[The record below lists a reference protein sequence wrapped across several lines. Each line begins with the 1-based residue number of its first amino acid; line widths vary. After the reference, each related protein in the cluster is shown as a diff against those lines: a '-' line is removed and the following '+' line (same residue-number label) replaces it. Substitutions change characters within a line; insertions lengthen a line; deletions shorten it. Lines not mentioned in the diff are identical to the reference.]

1 MTRLLVSVRSAAE
14 ARIALESGVDLID
27 IKEPQRGALGP
38 ADPSVWQEVLDAV
51 AGRVPVSCALG
62 ELTEIR
68 DGNSA
73 SIPRGMRY
81 LKVGLAGAVKLPN
94 WIEAWREIVDRRPPG
109 CDLVAVVYADGAR
122 IAAPDAVQILAAA
135 RSLTCAAVLVDT
147 FDKQSGNVFQHWPS
161 ESLASFLDQVRA
173 AGLLT
178 VLGGGLCWNS
188 LAAAL
193 ALPADY
199 LAVRGLAC
207 PEGRASAIDLAA
219 CRRLA
224 RQVHGKSAF
233 PTCG

>member
-1 MTRLLVSVRSAAE
+1 MTRLLVSVRDAAE

-27 IKEPQRGALGP
+27 VKEPQRGALGP

-62 ELTEIR
+62 ELTDIR
-68 DGNSA
+68 QGDTA
-73 SIPRGMRY
+73 SIPDGMRY
-81 LKVGLAGAVKLPN
+81 MKVGLAGAANLNN
-94 WIEAWREIVDRRPPG
+94 WVVRWREIVDRRPPA
-109 CDLVAVVYADGAR
+109 CEVVAVIYADGAR
-122 IAAPDAVQILAAA
+122 AQAPNADQILAAA
-135 RSLTCAAVLVDT
+135 RSLPCAAVLVDT

-161 ESLASFLDQVRA
+161 EFLASLLGQARDS
-173 AGLLT
+173 GLLT

-188 LAAAL
+188 LASAL

-207 PEGRASAIDLAA
+207 REGRTSAIDPAA

-233 PTCG
+233 PISG